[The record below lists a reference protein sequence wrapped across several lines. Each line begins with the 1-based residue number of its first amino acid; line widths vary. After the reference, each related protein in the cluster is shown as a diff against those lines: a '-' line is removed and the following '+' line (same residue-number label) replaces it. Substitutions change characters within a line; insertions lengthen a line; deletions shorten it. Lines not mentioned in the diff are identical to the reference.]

1 MKSFLVIAML
11 SALSACALPETTVD
25 SGSAHSGL
33 VVKGAPQGSALYVD
47 GIQVGSADQYT
58 GNPNVLAIL
67 RGTHQVEIRDGSNV
81 IYRDKVYV
89 DSGETRT
96 ITVLNGKAP

>member
-1 MKSFLVIAML
+1 MKEFLVVAVL

-33 VVKGAPQGSALYVD
+33 VVKGAPQGSVLYVD
-47 GIQVGSADQYT
+47 SIQVGSADQYS
-58 GNPNVLAIL
+58 GSPNVLVIL
-67 RGTHQVEIRDGSNV
+67 QGTHQVEIRDGSTV

-96 ITVLNGKAP
+96 ITVLKGSVP